1 MSTTTKDAPTKNR
14 RRPARGGSGPETT
27 DEQNAEKGFTA
38 SADLSANLQK
48 VLVDLIELSLQG
60 KQAHWNVVGKN
71 FRDTHLV
78 LDEVVDAA
86 REFSD
91 TIAERMRAIYITPD
105 GRAATV
111 AAKSSLPTVPSKE
124 VDTAETVDL
133 ITAALYATAGTA
145 RRIHDEV
152 DGEDPTS
159 ADILHTVLERLE
171 QLAWMIDSENRI
183 ANRSIPR
190 PIHE

>member
-1 MSTTTKDAPTKNR
+1 MTSTLSPSDSAVHEA
-14 RRPARGGSGPETT
+14 RPPF
-27 DEQNAEKGFTA
+27 QA
-38 SADLSANLQK
+38 SQRLADDLQQIH
-48 VLVDLIELSLQG
+48 VDLIDLHLVG
-60 KQAHWNVVGKN
+60 KQLHWNVVGKN

-78 LDEVVDAA
+78 LDEVVEAA

-91 TIAERMRAIYITPD
+91 TVAERMRAIYITPD

-111 AAKSSLPTVPSKE
+111 AAKTSLPGVPSEE

-145 RRIHDEV
+145 RRIHDAV
-152 DGEDPTS
+152 DEEDPTS

>member
-1 MSTTTKDAPTKNR
+1 MTTTLSPSDSSVHEA
-14 RRPARGGSGPETT
+14 RPPF
-27 DEQNAEKGFTA
+27 QA
-38 SADLSANLQK
+38 SQRLADDLQQIH
-48 VLVDLIELSLQG
+48 VDLIDLHLVG
-60 KQAHWNVVGKN
+60 KQLHWNVVGKN

-78 LDEVVDAA
+78 LDEVVEAA

-91 TIAERMRAIYITPD
+91 TVAERMRAIYITPD
-105 GRAATV
+105 GRAATI
-111 AAKSSLPTVPSKE
+111 AAKSTLPTVPSEE
-124 VDTAETVDL
+124 VDTAEAVDL

-145 RRIHDEV
+145 RRIHDAV
-152 DGEDPTS
+152 DEEDPTS